1 MPNGFWIHDLTLLL
15 ELIRGGGASW
25 ARAHWLEG
33 VEKLEH
39 GTSGW
44 EEGKEVVICT
54 NVVLWPYYNRCNV
67 LSIAW
72 N

>member
-1 MPNGFWIHDLTLLL
+1 MRKDINFPSCVFGRREGIIFYWQVTCMPDGSWTHDLTLLL

-39 GTSGW
+39 GT
-44 EEGKEVVICT
+44 
-54 NVVLWPYYNRCNV
+54 
-67 LSIAW
+67 
-72 N
+72 